1 MTLPHA
7 ARRRLLGALA
17 ATAGAGLLPFAALAA
32 AQPRHI
38 ILRSGWQIENI
49 GDVAH
54 TPAALTLLARH
65 LPDVE
70 VTFWPFYAD
79 LPAYEVQML
88 KKHFPKV
95 KIVEGV
101 LDANGAGSTP
111 ELDAAI
117 ASADFM
123 LHNSG
128 PYALSWADL
137 EAFQKRTGRP
147 FGVYGVTYGHWI
159 FGNGERHTLSKAA
172 FAYFRDSVSLKKARL
187 DGVNAPIMGWS
198 PDVVFALD
206 VADDAAAVRLME
218 KHGLRE
224 GKFLCCI
231 PKQRFTPSWLHVR
244 KKRSIDGRLHQRN
257 EEMKELDHIPLRE
270 AIIAVTRETDMK
282 VLICNEDETE
292 TEIGKTWVLDHLPPD
307 VRAKCVWIDK
317 PWLLEE
323 ATGVYKRSAG
333 MFSNE
338 MHSPIMCIAMGIPA
352 IVNRWVEQSSKGRM
366 WDDIGLGE
374 WLFNFDVE
382 EEVAAFPKAVLQ
394 MARNPAQAKA
404 KALKARRLTER
415 RFAETMAVLGQE
427 IDKARRQRA

>member
-1 MTLPHA
+1 MDLPHPS
-7 ARRRLLGALA
+7 RRRLLGALA
-17 ATAGAGLLPFAALAA
+17 ASAGASMLPLFALAA
-32 AQPRHI
+32 AKPRRI
-38 ILRSGWQIENI
+38 VLRSGWQIENI

-54 TPAALTLLARH
+54 TPAALALLERH

-79 LPAYEVQML
+79 LPEYEVHML
-88 KKHFPKV
+88 MQRFPKL
-95 KIVEGV
+95 KIAQGT
-101 LDANGAGSTP
+101 LDANGVASTP
-111 ELDAAI
+111 ELEAAI

-137 EAFQKRTGRP
+137 EAFQRRTGKP

-159 FGNGERHTLSKAA
+159 FGNGERETLSKAA
-172 FAYFRDSVSLKKARL
+172 FAYFRDSVSLRKARL
-187 DGVNAPIMGWS
+187 DGVKAPIMGWS

-206 VADDAAAVRLME
+206 VADDAAAARLMA
-218 KHGLRE
+218 KHGLTD
-224 GKFLCCI
+224 GNFLCCI
-231 PKQRFTPSWLHVR
+231 PKQRFTPAWLHVR
-244 KKRSIDGRLHQRN
+244 KKRSVDGRLHQRN
-257 EEMKELDHIPLRE
+257 EEMKELDHVPLRD
-270 AIIAVTRETDMK
+270 AIIAVTRQTNMK

-292 TEIGKTWVLDHLPPD
+292 TEIGKTWVLDHLPED
-307 VRAKCVWIDK
+307 VKRKVVWLDK

-323 ATGVYKRSAG
+323 AVGVYKRSAG

-338 MHSPIMCIAMGIPA
+338 MHSPIMCIAHGIPA

-382 EEVAAFPKAVLQ
+382 EEVAAFPKAVLE
-394 MARNPAQAKA
+394 MAKNPAKA
-404 KALKARRLTER
+404 KARALKARRFTAN

-427 IDKARRQRA
+427 IDKARRPG